1 MMKLTEW
8 TMEEQEQLIHFMTTN
23 TWPYHGN
30 SHPVRELI
38 EKTIEEG
45 GYQSDEV
52 KTFWVENEESQKVGI
67 VKIYDLQDDIPLF
80 DLRIADEARGSGY
93 GPRAL
98 KMVAEYVF
106 QLPEEKI
113 RLEGHTRQDNFAM
126 RKTFERAGFV
136 KEAQLRQAWFSPKES
151 SYYDAVTYGM
161 TREDFLKGT
170 ATPVKWDDDDFHPTE
185 ISNGELSFSEEFYT
199 ERLIIRAPRVED
211 AEVVWKA
218 KNASY
223 EVLKE
228 WMQWAQSK
236 ETIQQTTTN
245 LREAVAAYI
254 TRKDLRLHLFLKET
268 GEFVGVSGLHRIDWA
283 VRKFEIGY
291 WIDSKFE
298 GKGLMTE
305 ACDRITQFAFEEL
318 NANRVEIR
326 CDSENVRSRSV
337 AERLSFTL
345 EGTLLYDSLSA
356 NGKNLRDTC
365 IYAKTKKG
373 LPL

>member
-1 MMKLTEW
+1 MKLTEW

-30 SHPVRELI
+30 AHPARELI

-52 KTFWVENEESQKVGI
+52 KTFWVENEDGKQVGI
-67 VKIYDLQDDIPLF
+67 VKIYDLRDEIPLF
-80 DLRIADEARGSGY
+80 DLRIADEARGRGY

-98 KMVAEYVF
+98 KMVAEYIF
-106 QLPEEKI
+106 QLPEAKI

-136 KEAQLRQAWFSPKES
+136 KEAQLRQAWFSPKEE

-170 ATPVKWDDDDFHPTE
+170 STPVKWDDDSHPE
-185 ISNGELSFSEEFYT
+185 VSKKEDYSFSEELHT
-199 ERLIIRAPRVED
+199 ERLIIRAPKVED
-211 AEVVWKA
+211 ADVVWKA
-218 KNASY
+218 IVSSHEA
-223 EVLKE
+223 LKE
-228 WMQWAQSK
+228 WMPWAQTK
-236 ETIQQTTTN
+236 QTLEQTTAN
-245 LREAVAAYI
+245 LRQAVADFI
-254 TRKDLRLHLFLKET
+254 TRKDLRLHLFSKET
-268 GEFVGVSGLHRIDWA
+268 GEFVGSSGLHRIDWN

-305 ACDRITQFAFEEL
+305 AVERITEFAFEEL
-318 NANRVEIR
+318 QANRVEIR

-337 AERLSFTL
+337 AARLAYTL
-345 EGTLLYDSLSA
+345 EGTLRHDSLSA
-356 NGKNLRDTC
+356 DNKKLRDTC
-365 IYAKTKKG
+365 IYAKIKE
-373 LPL
+373 